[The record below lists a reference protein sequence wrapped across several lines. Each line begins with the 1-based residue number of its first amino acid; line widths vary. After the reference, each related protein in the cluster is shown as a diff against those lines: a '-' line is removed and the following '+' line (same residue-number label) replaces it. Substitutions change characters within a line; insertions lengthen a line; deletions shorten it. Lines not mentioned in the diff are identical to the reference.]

1 MQVQEIMSRDPACCG
16 RADTV
21 RDAAQIMADQSVGS
35 VPVLNDSGEPVGIVT
50 DRDICC
56 SAVAQGKGVDTPVSE
71 VMSTD
76 VLTTTPDEE
85 VSSCCDKME
94 ERQVRRAIVTDENG
108 KCCGIVAQADVARS
122 ASDRETADLVQ
133 QISKPERKSG
143 CC

>member
-1 MQVQEIMSRDPACCG
+1 MQVQEIMSRNPACCG
-16 RADTV
+16 RADTI
-21 RDAAQIMADQSVGS
+21 RDAAQIMAEKSVGS
-35 VPVLNDSGEPVGIVT
+35 VPVVNDMGEPVGIVT

-71 VMSTD
+71 IMSTD
-76 VLTTTPDEE
+76 VLTTTTDEE

-133 QISKPERKSG
+133 QMSKPEPKSG